1 MTDDFIKDIVPRDW
15 GQENSIIKVV
25 GIGGGG
31 CNAVNYMYRQGILGC
46 NFYVCNSNAAELGR
60 YDVPTKIQLGQ
71 SGLGAGQDPVK
82 GRNATLESQEQIAS
96 IILDSGTKMLFV
108 TAGMGGG
115 TGTGGAPVIARMA
128 KERGIITV
136 AVVSMPFQNEGQDK
150 IKTAFEGI
158 HELEKTTD
166 AILIIDNQKL
176 YKFFGNTLLYE
187 AFPKTDEVLATAV
200 KGIIE
205 IISMT
210 GYIDVDFQ
218 DVSNMLR
225 DSGMALMGSGQGT
238 GPNRLEDA
246 VKATFESPLLSDY
259 DLKTAKNVLL
269 NITSG
274 KNKQG
279 LMMSE
284 LEKLDELIASYI
296 GKAKRFKKGIVYDEN
311 PEFGDMVR
319 ITAIVTGFKFDL
331 TGFDREN
338 LDNMVIID
346 KDFEWET
353 PVNTEA
359 PVGISTP
366 PTRIGPKQG
375 DNKFFRFEKKPAL
388 CVAPGEKT
396 ADLDHIPA
404 IQRQEKNPKKD

>member
-1 MTDDFIKDIVPRDW
+1 MKDDFLKEIIPTDW
-15 GQENSIIKVV
+15 KQENSIIKVV
-25 GIGGGG
+25 GVGGGG
-31 CNAVNYMYRQGILGC
+31 CNAVNYMFNQGIIGC
-46 NFYVCNSNAAELGR
+46 SFYVCNSNAAELSK
-60 YDVPTKIQLGQ
+60 YDVPIKIQLGD

-82 GRNATLESQEQIAS
+82 GRNATLESQDKIAS
-96 IILDSGTKMLFV
+96 IILDSGTKMLFI

-115 TGTGGAPVIARMA
+115 TGTGGSPVIAKMA

-150 IKTAFEGI
+150 IKAAFEGV

-166 AILIIDNQKL
+166 ALLIIDNQKL

-284 LEKLDELIASYI
+284 LEKLDDLIAGYI

-331 TGFDREN
+331 SGFDKEN
-338 LDNMVIID
+338 LDNLVVID
-346 KDFEWET
+346 KDFDWDGPES
-353 PVNTEA
+353 TEDMPPIVA
-359 PVGISTP
+359 P
-366 PTRIGPKQG
+366 PTRIGPRNG
-375 DNKFFRFEKKPAL
+375 DKKYFRFEGKPAL
-388 CVAPGEKT
+388 CVEPGENT
-396 ADLDHIPA
+396 AELDHVPA
-404 IQRQEKNPKKD
+404 IQRQENNGL

>member
-1 MTDDFIKDIVPRDW
+1 MTDFEINITPNDW
-15 GQENSIIKVV
+15 KQENSIIKVV
-25 GIGGGG
+25 GVGGGG
-31 CNAVNYMYRQGILGC
+31 CNAVNYMFRQGIIGC
-46 NFYVCNSNAAELGR
+46 SFYVCNSNAKELSK
-60 YDVPTKIQLGQ
+60 YDVPTKIQLGD

-82 GRNATLESQEQIAS
+82 GRNATLESQDKIAE
-96 IILDSGTKMLFV
+96 IILESDTKMLFI

-115 TGTGGAPVIARMA
+115 TGTGGSPVIAKMA

-136 AVVSMPFQNEGQDK
+136 AVVSMPFQNEGKDK
-150 IKTAFEGI
+150 IKAAFEGI

-166 AILIIDNQKL
+166 ALLIIDNQKL
-176 YKFFGNTLLYE
+176 YKYFGNTLLYE

-284 LEKLDELIASYI
+284 LEKLDDLIAGYI

-331 TGFDREN
+331 SGFDKDN
-338 LDNMVIID
+338 LDNLVIID
-346 KDFEWET
+346 KEFEWEE
-353 PVNTEA
+353 PEKDNSPYLMPMPDFDA
-359 PVGISTP
+359 PIKVDRKKDWQIC
-366 PTRIGPKQG
+366 
-375 DNKFFRFEKKPAL
+375 KFSIKEKPAL

-396 ADLDHIPA
+396 TDLEHIPA
-404 IQRQEKNPKKD
+404 ICRQN

>member
-1 MTDDFIKDIVPRDW
+1 MTDFEINITPRDW
-15 GQENSIIKVV
+15 DQENSIIKVV
-25 GIGGGG
+25 GVGGGG
-31 CNAVNYMYRQGILGC
+31 CNAVNYMFNQGIVGC
-46 NFYVCNSNAAELGR
+46 SFYVCNSNAAELSR
-60 YDVPTKIQLGQ
+60 YDVPTKIQLGD

-82 GRNATLESQEQIAS
+82 GRNATLESQERISS
-96 IILDSGTKMLFV
+96 IILDSETKMLFI

-115 TGTGGAPVIARMA
+115 TGTGGAPVIAQMA
-128 KERGIITV
+128 KERGIITI
-136 AVVSMPFQNEGQDK
+136 AVVSMPFQNEGQEK
-150 IKTAFEGI
+150 IKVAFEGI

-166 AILIIDNQKL
+166 ALLIIDNQKL

-225 DSGMALMGSGQGT
+225 NSGMALMGSGQGT
-238 GPNRLEDA
+238 GPNRLEEA

-259 DLKTAKNVLL
+259 DLKTAKNILL

-284 LEKLDELIASYI
+284 LEKLDDLIAGYI

-331 TGFDREN
+331 SGFDKEN
-338 LDNMVIID
+338 LDNIVIID
-346 KDFEWET
+346 NDFEWET
-353 PVNTEA
+353 PEKQEGPIVNAE
-359 PVGISTP
+359 P
-366 PTRIGPKQG
+366 PIRIGPRQTRK
-375 DNKFFRFEKKPAL
+375 KFDHIEEKPAL
-388 CVAPGEKT
+388 CVEPGERT
-396 ADLDHIPA
+396 AELEHIPA
-404 IQRQEKNPKKD
+404 VRRIASTGGVC

>member
-1 MTDDFIKDIVPRDW
+1 MTDLDINITPRDW
-15 GQENSIIKVV
+15 EQENSIIKVV
-25 GIGGGG
+25 GVGGGG
-31 CNAVNYMYRQGILGC
+31 CNAVNYMFNKGIVGC
-46 NFYVCNSNAAELGR
+46 SFYVCNSNAAELSK
-60 YDVPTKIQLGQ
+60 YDVPTKIQLGS

-82 GRNATLESQEQIAS
+82 GRNATLESQDSIAN
-96 IILDSGTKMLFV
+96 IILDSGTKMLFI

-115 TGTGGAPVIARMA
+115 TGTGGSPVIAQMA
-128 KERGIITV
+128 KERGIITI

-150 IKTAFEGI
+150 IKAAFEGI

-166 AILIIDNQKL
+166 ALLIIDNQKL

-225 DSGMALMGSGQGT
+225 NSGMALMGSGQGT

-274 KNKQG
+274 RNKDG
-279 LMMSE
+279 LMMGE
-284 LEKLDELIASYI
+284 LEKLDDLIAGYI
-296 GKAKRFKKGIVYDEN
+296 GKAKRFKKGIVYDDN

-319 ITAIVTGFKFDL
+319 ITAIVTGFKFEL
-331 TGFDREN
+331 SGFDKEE
-338 LDNMVIID
+338 LDNIVVID

-353 PVNTEA
+353 PEKQDALIVYTE
-359 PVGISTP
+359 P
-366 PTRIGPKQG
+366 PIRIGPRQSRR
-375 DNKFFRFEKKPAL
+375 KFDRFEEKPAL
-388 CVAPGEKT
+388 CVEPGEKT
-396 ADLDHIPA
+396 VDLEYIPA
-404 IQRQEKNPKKD
+404 VRRASAH

>member
-1 MTDDFIKDIVPRDW
+1 MTDFEINITPSDW
-15 GQENSIIKVV
+15 TQENSIIKVV
-25 GIGGGG
+25 GVGGGG
-31 CNAVNYMYRQGILGC
+31 CNAVNYMFHQGIVGC
-46 NFYVCNSNAAELGR
+46 SFYVCNSNAAELSK
-60 YDVPTKIQLGQ
+60 YDVPTKIQLGD

-82 GRNATLESQEQIAS
+82 GRNATLESQDKIAD
-96 IILDSGTKMLFV
+96 IIMDSGTKMLFV

-115 TGTGGAPVIARMA
+115 TGTGGSPVIAKMA

-150 IKTAFEGI
+150 IKAAFEGI

-166 AILIIDNQKL
+166 ALLIIDNQKL
-176 YKFFGNTLLYE
+176 YKYFGNTLLYE

-246 VKATFESPLLSDY
+246 VKSTFESPLLSDY

-284 LEKLDELIASYI
+284 LEKLDDLIAGYI

-331 TGFDREN
+331 SGFDKEE
-338 LDNMVIID
+338 LDNIIVID
-346 KDFEWET
+346 NDFRWES
-353 PVNTEA
+353 PESPDGLEVNTEP
-359 PVGISTP
+359 PV
-366 PTRIGPKQG
+366 RIGPKKSSK
-375 DNKFFRFEKKPAL
+375 KFARFEERPSL
-388 CVAPGEKT
+388 CVKPGEKT
-396 ADLDHIPA
+396 ADLEHIPA
-404 IQRQEKNPKKD
+404 VRRQ

>member
-1 MTDDFIKDIVPRDW
+1 MTDFEINITPSDW
-15 GQENSIIKVV
+15 TQENSIIKVV
-25 GIGGGG
+25 GVGGGG
-31 CNAVNYMYRQGILGC
+31 CNAVNYMFHQGIVGC
-46 NFYVCNSNAAELGR
+46 SFYVCNSNAAELSK
-60 YDVPTKIQLGQ
+60 YDVPTKIQLGD

-82 GRNATLESQEQIAS
+82 GRNATLESQDKIAD

-115 TGTGGAPVIARMA
+115 TGTGGSPVIAKMA

-150 IKTAFEGI
+150 IKAAFEGI

-166 AILIIDNQKL
+166 ALLIIDNQKL
-176 YKFFGNTLLYE
+176 YKYFGNTLLYE

-225 DSGMALMGSGQGT
+225 DSGMAVMGSGQGT

-246 VKATFESPLLSDY
+246 VKSTFESPLLSDY

-284 LEKLDELIASYI
+284 LEKLDDLIAGYI

-331 TGFDREN
+331 SGFDKEN
-338 LDNMVIID
+338 LDNIVIID
-346 KDFEWET
+346 KEYVWDNPASDDDLIPIDSK
-353 PVNTEA
+353 PVRLA
-359 PVGISTP
+359 PGRGKKTC
-366 PTRIGPKQG
+366 
-375 DNKFFRFEKKPAL
+375 KFSFDEKPAL

-396 ADLDHIPA
+396 ADLEHIPA
-404 IQRQEKNPKKD
+404 ISRQSS